1 MAMNFTTN
9 FSRDTNTSLQI
20 LDIQEKFYMIK
31 KHCFSEFIGFTT
43 SKNCSVHLFYSRT
56 HKMEPSK

>member
-20 LDIQEKFYMIK
+20 LDIQKKFYMIK
-31 KHCFSEFIGFTT
+31 NTV
-43 SKNCSVHLFYSRT
+43 SVNS
-56 HKMEPSK
+56 